1 MNQQSS
7 GQVSQCEGEW
17 AGPHEVDG
25 ISDGK
30 LLGRFVLD
38 REQAVFEALV
48 RRHGPMVR
56 RVCRRFLD
64 NGAAAEDA
72 CQETFIILL
81 RKAHLLGQPERLAG
95 WLYGVA
101 ARIALRARC
110 QAVRREVYEKR
121 AAVVNRAD
129 PSDEILRRDLAAVV
143 KTEVEQLPRPFRE
156 ALILRFFEG
165 KTDADAAAQMGCPR
179 GSMSWRLR
187 RGCELLRQRL
197 SGRGENDRTVSRQ
210 NRRCVLSY

>member
-1 MNQQSS
+1 
-7 GQVSQCEGEW
+7 
-17 AGPHEVDG
+17 
-25 ISDGK
+25 
-30 LLGRFVLD
+30 
-38 REQAVFEALV
+38 
-48 RRHGPMVR
+48 MVR

-72 CQETFIILL
+72 CQETFIIFL
-81 RKAHLLGQPERLAG
+81 RKAHLLGRPERLAG

-101 ARIALRARC
+101 ARIARRARC

-129 PSDEILRRDLAAVV
+129 PSDEILRRDLAA
-143 KTEVEQLPRPFRE
+143 EQLPRPFRE
-156 ALILRFFEG
+156 ALIFRFWEG
-165 KTDADAAAQMGCPR
+165 KTDADAAARMGCPP

-197 SGRGENDRTVSRQ
+197 SRRGENDRTVSRQ
-210 NRRCVLSY
+210 RRRCLLSY